1 MTHMFF
7 SKQPWKG
14 SLLGIVL
21 AISVPAA
28 AQLEDIRTR
37 QLMQDVAEL
46 QRTVRQQALRID
58 QLEREIS
65 RLTGTPV
72 ASPVAREGVSAAD
85 VEKQRWLAPKTWDRV
100 SVGMSEIEVLEI
112 LGYPTSARAGQE
124 KSMKTL
130 FYSVQV
136 SPAGFLSG
144 NVELEN
150 NRVRAVQ
157 RPTLR

>member
-1 MTHMFF
+1 MFF
-7 SKQPWKG
+7 GKQPWKG
-14 SLLGIVL
+14 PLLGVLL

-65 RLTGTPV
+65 RVTGTPV
-72 ASPVAREGVSAAD
+72 ARPVGSEGMSTRET
-85 VEKQRWLAPKTWDRV
+85 EKQPWLAPKTWDRV
-100 SVGMSEIEVLEI
+100 KVGMSELEVLEI
-112 LGYPTSARAGQE
+112 LGYPTNARAGQD
-124 KSMKTL
+124 KSTKTL

-144 NVELEN
+144 NVELTN
-150 NRVRAVQ
+150 NRVRVVN
-157 RPTLR
+157 RPALR